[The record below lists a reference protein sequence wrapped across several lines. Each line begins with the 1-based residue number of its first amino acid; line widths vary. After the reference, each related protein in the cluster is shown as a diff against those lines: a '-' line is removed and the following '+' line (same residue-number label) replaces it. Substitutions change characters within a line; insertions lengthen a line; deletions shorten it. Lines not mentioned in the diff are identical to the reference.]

1 MRVFGIDAAGAFDEY
16 ARLPFEAKHTEAML
30 EDWLESNPDGFGEK
44 GSVLIMGR
52 QLATDLG
59 GSIDLLGLDRNGNV
73 VVVELKRDRTPRDV
87 IAQALEYAAF
97 AEKLDVPEL
106 ETVLRTYLGDND
118 ISLVDYHREYFD
130 LAKDEGVAFNK
141 SQHLV
146 IVGQQVTAPIRE
158 TAAYLGSRG
167 ILTTCVEFTFFEAEG
182 GKRLFTRD
190 VVVDGHGGGRRQAV
204 SAPRHETNEAEFL
217 NACDEHGRDLFPRV
231 LDWAFKNNH
240 KVSWGEKGFSIGL
253 ESKSGRVVLCYGYPR
268 GAVYGQSI
276 HTALRDRYGLGKLT
290 AVPIEAIE
298 ELEGKV
304 KAMGWFVKA
313 GRQLKWVVDAQ
324 PEQEQTEALFTWL
337 DAVSALVRKHD
348 TAATPECAGRAPQ
361 GPSVSVGLRSTGSE
375 KGKGCRFGASCAST

>member
-1 MRVFGIDAAGAFDEY
+1 MARGFSALMPLGVLDEY
-16 ARLPFEAKHTEAML
+16 ARLPFETKHTEAML
-30 EDWLESNPDGFGEK
+30 EDWLGSNPDGFGEK

-52 QLATDLG
+52 WPRTLVVPLTSLG
-59 GSIDLLGLDRNGNV
+59 WTAMAMWSWLSS
-73 VVVELKRDRTPRDV
+73 RDRTPRDV
-87 IAQALEYAAF
+87 IAQALAYAAF
-97 AEKLDVPEL
+97 AEKLDVPGP

-190 VVVDGHGGGRRQAV
+190 VLVDGHGGRRRQAV
-204 SAPRHETNEAEFL
+204 SAPRHETTEAEFL
-217 NACDEHGRDLFPRV
+217 NAWDEHGRDPFPRV

-253 ESKSGRVVLCYGYPR
+253 EGKSGRVVLCYGCPR

-324 PEQEQTEALFTWL
+324 PEQEQTEALFTCL
-337 DAVSALVRKHD
+337 DAVSALARKHD
-348 TAATPECAGRAPQ
+348 TAASA
-361 GPSVSVGLRSTGSE
+361 
-375 KGKGCRFGASCAST
+375 